1 MRGLAETLASMS
13 EPKYALDGE
22 GPSGIVDPRRT
33 NLITIRDVARRA
45 QVSNSTVS
53 RVFGPPY
60 PSVPVR
66 VNDETRRRVEA
77 AAAELGYRPSL
88 FARSLK
94 TKRSN
99 VIGVVVRDIANP
111 FWAGMVQGISRT
123 CAARG
128 YHLALINVASRS
140 DEA

>member
-1 MRGLAETLASMS
+1 MS

-77 AAAELGYRPSL
+77 AAAEADIIADLRGSASYKREL
-88 FARSLK
+88 LRVYTARAV
-94 TKRSN
+94 RAA
-99 VIGVVVRDIANP
+99 IGGAP
-111 FWAGMVQGISRT
+111 
-123 CAARG
+123 
-128 YHLALINVASRS
+128 
-140 DEA
+140 